1 MQFYAKYDLCALCI
15 ELLLLSK
22 CNSDFICMP
31 RSRQMH
37 HDLCFKS
44 QQPFKRA
51 HVDVQIIREGY
62 LYHAFNQSI
71 NNSSFNALL
80 ESDKAICEYVM
91 AVSSLGSA
99 VNKVSSSGSFNQQK
113 CLMLENIHCTV
124 VLWYCAVHTNISIQ
138 FNIQMPLVFV
148 HH

>member
-1 MQFYAKYDLCALCI
+1 MLNTIYVHCASNYFYYRNAT
-15 ELLLLSK
+15 
-22 CNSDFICMP
+22 SDFICMP

-80 ESDKAICEYVM
+80 ESDKAICEYVI

-113 CLMLENIHCTV
+113 CLMLENIHCILSYCGTV
-124 VLWYCAVHTNISIQ
+124 LCIQIFQYSSIFKCLQ
-138 FNIQMPLVFV
+138 FLYIIK
-148 HH
+148 